1 MSKTSNEFVLHLNI
15 YEIDY
20 HYENQKKNEIISTI
34 AESYYKLNHSKL
46 KFAFIDKD
54 YLREY
59 VTSKGQKY
67 YDTTYTLMDNDH
79 CYIENIIKNEKQ
91 TKKEE
96 DEKEEKQNSKTKEND
111 NEDEKIKKK
120 KLGEN
125 IIKEGETENFDINLD
140 IEQNPFKKAL
150 VGGAV
155 AYGTGIIAT
164 WGSIATCII
173 LDSVSTAA
181 VAGYIG
187 GCLLSGMGFVVAI
200 PSLLGFGIYKLYN
213 MNKEKRRKEFFDSF
227 KLDKMQVEREVQL
240 YVISK
245 IDNYFNRYISDKDIE
260 TKNLIEEFEKNIN
273 SIVDI
278 YIKIDEERIY
288 SCPQKNVMHKLNEDN
303 SIVLQNIPKI
313 RKELMQKIL
322 GLNDQ
327 VVLNIF
333 NEGIPLFKEFIKNFG
348 PQRIDTKI
356 EKEID
361 GKYIKR
367 IISIMTKLLNNMK
380 TGFDK
385 FDTAHFLK
393 SFDSYLTK
401 KYEDKK
407 KLDDKTESYF
417 ISDIN
422 DFIITPIGD
431 MSKNYGVLSLYF
443 KFTMIIQNIAIEKKE
458 ANYNKNKK
466 KLLK

>member
-1 MSKTSNEFVLHLNI
+1 
-15 YEIDY
+15 
-20 HYENQKKNEIISTI
+20 
-34 AESYYKLNHSKL
+34 
-46 KFAFIDKD
+46 
-54 YLREY
+54 
-59 VTSKGQKY
+59 
-67 YDTTYTLMDNDH
+67 
-79 CYIENIIKNEKQ
+79 
-91 TKKEE
+91 
-96 DEKEEKQNSKTKEND
+96 
-111 NEDEKIKKK
+111 
-120 KLGEN
+120 
-125 IIKEGETENFDINLD
+125 
-140 IEQNPFKKAL
+140 
-150 VGGAV
+150 
-155 AYGTGIIAT
+155 
-164 WGSIATCII
+164 
-173 LDSVSTAA
+173 
-181 VAGYIG
+181 
-187 GCLLSGMGFVVAI
+187 
-200 PSLLGFGIYKLYN
+200 

-227 KLDKMQVEREVQL
+227 KLDKMKVEREVQL

-245 IDNYFNRYISDKDIE
+245 IDNYFNKYISDKDID

-278 YIKIDEERIY
+278 YIKIDDERIY
-288 SCPQKNVMHKLNEDN
+288 SCPQKNIMHKLNEDN
-303 SIVLQNIPKI
+303 SILLQNIPKI

-348 PQRIDTKI
+348 PQRIDAKI

-361 GKYIKR
+361 AKYIKR
-367 IISIMTKLLNNMK
+367 IISIMTKLLNNME
-380 TGFDK
+380 TGFAK

-393 SFDSYLTK
+393 SFDSYITK

-458 ANYNKNKK
+458 ANYNKNKQ

>member
-1 MSKTSNEFVLHLNI
+1 M
-15 YEIDY
+15 
-20 HYENQKKNEIISTI
+20 
-34 AESYYKLNHSKL
+34 YYIRLS
-46 KFAFIDKD
+46 FYSCCCC
-54 YLREY
+54 YL
-59 VTSKGQKY
+59 
-67 YDTTYTLMDNDH
+67 
-79 CYIENIIKNEKQ
+79 
-91 TKKEE
+91 
-96 DEKEEKQNSKTKEND
+96 
-111 NEDEKIKKK
+111 
-120 KLGEN
+120 
-125 IIKEGETENFDINLD
+125 
-140 IEQNPFKKAL
+140 
-150 VGGAV
+150 
-155 AYGTGIIAT
+155 
-164 WGSIATCII
+164 
-173 LDSVSTAA
+173 
-181 VAGYIG
+181 G
-187 GCLLSGMGFVVAI
+187 GCFLSGIGFIVAI

-227 KLDKMQVEREVQL
+227 KLDKMKVEREVQL

-245 IDNYFNRYISDKDIE
+245 IDNYFNKYISDKDID

-288 SCPQKNVMHKLNEDN
+288 SCPKKNVMHKLNEDN

-313 RKELMQKIL
+313 RRELMQKIL

-348 PQRIDTKI
+348 PQRIDAKI